1 MDGAGPWRVAAAGA
15 AFYPSGV
22 WVAGYKNAVKI
33 AAAAGFHREPGQQAL
48 YTGASQRLSPLS
60 IVRETNRE
68 YSAALQGR
76 LWTACRGV
84 PWRAC
89 LGAALS
95 VVLMT
100 AATAPLQTLLGLTN
114 AVMLLLLAAVLA
126 SYYFGPGPGLLAA
139 LLSVACFD
147 FFFVPPHYSFSV
159 HDADYTVTFLVML
172 SVAVLVG
179 QITARLRVAA
189 SLAGERERRMGALF
203 ELARDLSS
211 ALTLAATA
219 ETGMRYLANLF
230 NVQPAILVLEEKDQ
244 LQAAPG
250 SVLPAEVEPEIA
262 QWVCDQ
268 QCAAGRGTAQFDA
281 APALYLPLK
290 APMRTRGVLVLVPRG
305 VDWQLQG
312 DQRGLLETVAALIAI
327 ALERIHFVSVAQ
339 DALIH
344 MESERLRNSL
354 LSALS
359 HDLKTPLTVLVGLA
373 DAISLAGPSLAP
385 AQADIVAALREQ
397 ALSTSTMVMNLLE
410 MARLQAGNVRLQREW
425 QPLEEVI
432 GVALRARASVLADHR
447 VRVLLPPDLPLVALD
462 TLLMEH
468 ALCNLL
474 ENAAKYT
481 APGSCIEIAA
491 HRDSEWVEITVADDG
506 PGLPNGDI
514 ENLFEKFA
522 RGHTA
527 GSGTDTGMGLGLSI
541 VRAVI
546 EAHEGTVT
554 AHNRAEGGACFRMR
568 LPAGTPPSVPVE
580 EA

>member
-1 MDGAGPWRVAAAGA
+1 
-15 AFYPSGV
+15 
-22 WVAGYKNAVKI
+22 
-33 AAAAGFHREPGQQAL
+33 
-48 YTGASQRLSPLS
+48 
-60 IVRETNRE
+60 
-68 YSAALQGR
+68 
-76 LWTACRGV
+76 
-84 PWRAC
+84 
-89 LGAALS
+89 
-95 VVLMT
+95 
-100 AATAPLQTLLGLTN
+100 
-114 AVMLLLLAAVLA
+114 
-126 SYYFGPGPGLLAA
+126 
-139 LLSVACFD
+139 
-147 FFFVPPHYSFSV
+147 
-159 HDADYTVTFLVML
+159 
-172 SVAVLVG
+172 
-179 QITARLRVAA
+179 
-189 SLAGERERRMGALF
+189 MGALF

-230 NVQPAILVLEEKDQ
+230 NVQPAMLVLDDKEQ

-250 SVLPAEVEPEIA
+250 SVLPDEVEPAIV
-262 QWVCDQ
+262 QWVREQ
-268 QCAAGRGTAQFDA
+268 QCAAGRGTAQFDS

-344 MESERLRNSL
+344 MESEHLRNSL
-354 LSALS
+354 LAALS

-373 DAISLAGPSLAP
+373 DAISLAGPALAP

-397 ALSTSTMVMNLLE
+397 ALSTSTMVINLLE
-410 MARLQAGNVRLQREW
+410 MAKLQAGNVRLQREW

-432 GVALRARASVLADHR
+432 GVALQARANILVDHR
-447 VRVLLPPDLPLVALD
+447 VRVLLPLDLPLVAFD

-468 ALCNLL
+468 VLCNLL

-491 HRDSEWVEITVADDG
+491 HSDGEWVEITVADDG
-506 PGLPNGDI
+506 PGLPSGDI
-514 ENLFEKFA
+514 DSLFEKFA
-522 RGHTA
+522 RGQSA
-527 GSGTDTGMGLGLSI
+527 PSGSDTGMGLGLSI

-546 EAHEGTVT
+546 EAHQGTVT
-554 AHNRAEGGACFRMR
+554 AYNRAEGGACICMR

-580 EA
+580 ET